1 MPSGYLGRT
10 RKWKGVCRRKPWGA
24 GMGPS
29 VLWALVQVCWG
40 GEVCGSGLEAPDGQP
55 CHLGPSLRKLN
66 LRVEA
71 LGGDGHSLG

>member
-1 MPSGYLGRT
+1 
-10 RKWKGVCRRKPWGA
+10 
-24 GMGPS
+24 MGPS
-29 VLWALVQVCWG
+29 VLWALVQVCWE

-55 CHLGPSLRKLN
+55 CHLGLSLRKLN